1 MLLIRM
7 IMEMDMLGTVMIR
20 RLRNMDIPMNIWSM
34 LVSLSGLQQTVISL
48 GQVLSAQFYGVKK
61 S

>member
-7 IMEMDMLGTVMIR
+7 IMEMDMLDIVTIR

-34 LVSLSGLQQTVISL
+34 LVSLSWLQQTVISL
-48 GQVLSAQFYGVKK
+48 GQALSARSNGVKK